1 MAHTSRQRDG
11 MKLCGA
17 KKKNG
22 ESCRAFAG
30 QGTPHFGIGRCRWH
44 LGNTKQHQLHAVKEE
59 ARARMVE
66 FGQSAE
72 FGQSIDVDPATALL
86 GVLHLSAGHLNFI
99 KAELSEIEE
108 KTSMEGQILLRLFDE
123 ERDRIA
129 RISKAALDAGVAER
143 QVRLAEMYGEALA
156 NLLRAVFFDKTL
168 ALSAAQRARLPDVLR
183 VHLGQVTTEPP
194 ALVA

>member
-1 MAHTSRQRDG
+1 MAHTKEQHDE

-22 ESCRAFAG
+22 ESCRALAG
-30 QGTPHFGIGRCRWH
+30 LGTAHFGTGKCKWH
-44 LGNTKQHQLHAVKEE
+44 LGNTSSHQINAIKQE

-66 FGQSAE
+66 FGESLE
-72 FGQSIDVDPATALL
+72 VDPATALL
-86 GVLHLSAGHLNFI
+86 GVLHLSAGHLNWVR
-99 KAELSEIEE
+99 AELADIED
-108 KTSMEGQILLRLFDE
+108 KASLEGQILMRLFDE

-143 QVRLAEMYGEALA
+143 QVRLAEMYGEAVA
-156 NLLRAVFFDKTL
+156 KLLRAVFYDKTL
-168 ALSAAQRARLPDVLR
+168 GLTAAQRSRLPDVLR
-183 VHLGQVTTEPP
+183 RHLGAVTTERP